1 MRLRHTHAGVNSVGQ
16 CGYSIILYPMISKY
30 HSPLQSPPRPQNQTL
45 NSMPPPP
52 PFRLDTDPG
61 PPNGLT
67 PHERHMA
74 LLGQMRSLA
83 ALAEW
88 ERLSTLCSREWIK
101 SEPHMR

>member
-1 MRLRHTHAGVNSVGQ
+1 MHWRHTHAGVNSVDSVLIQ
-16 CGYSIILYPMISKY
+16 CGRWFRSLCL
-30 HSPLQSPPRPQNQTL
+30 PLKSPPRPHNQTL
-45 NSMPPPP
+45 NPVPPPP
-52 PFRLDTDPG
+52 RLDTDPG